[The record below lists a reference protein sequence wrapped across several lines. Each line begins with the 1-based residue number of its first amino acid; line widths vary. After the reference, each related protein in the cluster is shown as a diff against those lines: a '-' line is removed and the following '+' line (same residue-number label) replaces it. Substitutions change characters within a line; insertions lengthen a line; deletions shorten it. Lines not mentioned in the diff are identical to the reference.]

1 MLTDKA
7 DIALLMKAAE
17 AACIPPSRLKPGQP
31 WTFTGRTA
39 ELLQAS
45 VESISPEKA
54 AEWRSAAG
62 GTISL
67 ETQAAE
73 LDLQAHT
80 AQPREDLLKHD
91 PTAVIQARAAQEQWE
106 KDQLAA
112 METATK
118 ALEIKNHGQELD
130 RDKKVYPANWQGAAM
145 RRQDELNR
153 AMSTK
158 GWN

>member
-7 DIALLMKAAE
+7 DIALLLKAAE
-17 AACIPPSRLKPGQP
+17 AAGIPADRLKPEQP

-67 ETQAAE
+67 ATQATE
-73 LDLQAHT
+73 LGLQPHT
-80 AQPREDLLKHD
+80 AQTREDLLKHD

-106 KDQLAA
+106 KDQIAA
-112 METATK
+112 MEK
-118 ALEIKNHGQELD
+118 AAGDLREKRTGNREESTEPFFGGGWQGEALRRQYELD
-130 RDKKVYPANWQGAAM
+130 KAM
-145 RRQDELNR
+145 GG
-153 AMSTK
+153 S
-158 GWN
+158 WN